1 MVVEALAEQY
11 ESIKTANG
19 FDEAIIGISRD
30 FMEPRVVYSVSKVIE
45 ILERDMEPLD
55 AREYFEFNMAGAYV
69 GEDTPIWCHDELVIE
84 IRESQVTQ
92 AEKVPV
98 QSAQ

>member
-1 MVVEALAEQY
+1 MIVEALAEQY
-11 ESIKTANG
+11 ESIKTADG
-19 FDEAIIGISRD
+19 FDEAIVGIATD
-30 FMEPRVVYSVSKVIE
+30 FSVPRVIYSVSKVLDV
-45 ILERDMEPLD
+45 LERDMEPLD

-69 GEDTPIWCHDELVIE
+69 GEDTPIWCRDEMVRE

-98 QSAQ
+98 Q